1 MLFMVVCHLSS
12 HIAALPP
19 SPLVFSLCCH
29 PLLPVLAQP
38 PLALMVGCMLSL
50 YIFKLSRNL
59 ALQFP

>member
-29 PLLPVLAQP
+29 LLPVLAP
-38 PLALMVGCMLSL
+38 TPSGSNGGPMLSV
-50 YIFKLSRNL
+50 YI
-59 ALQFP
+59 